1 MRREHQLCLGVEC
14 AWPGTPRAAA
24 ARAPRTRLGR
34 VRLLLVA
41 ALLALG
47 GWQFAHGAWIQAKAW
62 LAQVL
67 IAQAWQRTLA
77 GEAHARP
84 WPWADTWPVARM
96 SVPSLGIE
104 RYVLEGADG
113 AAMAF
118 GPGHL
123 RATVLPGERGNSVIG
138 GHRDTHLAFLRDLP
152 VGAEI
157 VIETRAGERLR
168 YAVRYAQVLDR
179 REVWIAKQEGPARLT
194 LVTCFPFDALRAGG
208 PQRYVVWAYAVNK
221 STNRGGERAD
231 RRQPSSLASIRRSP
245 TSAARQAP

>member
-1 MRREHQLCLGVEC
+1 MTRERELCLGVEC
-14 AWPGTPRAAA
+14 AWPGGRGESAPRAPAGR
-24 ARAPRTRLGR
+24 ARIVLIAT
-34 VRLLLVA
+34 
-41 ALLALG
+41 LLALG

-62 LAQVL
+62 LAQML

-77 GEAHARP
+77 GEPRVKP

-123 RATVLPGERGNSVIG
+123 RGTALPGRRGNSVIG

-157 VIETRAGERLR
+157 LVETADGKRLR
-168 YAVRYAQVLDR
+168 YAVRRTKVVDR
-179 REVWIAKQEGPARLT
+179 GDLWVTRQQGPTRLT

-208 PQRYVVWAYAVNK
+208 AQRYVVSAYAIDELK
-221 STNRGGERAD
+221 DRGGERAD
-231 RRQPSSLASIRRSP
+231 RRRPSSLASIRRSP
-245 TSAARQAP
+245 TSAGRQAP